1 MLWVLTALAMASP
14 AAVTG
19 QAQSNVLASRSADFP
34 AKPVSVTDPIDVKRV
49 IAGFNQHLAGFGQN
63 VSNCDHLVRIQIGK
77 NTLVYGGG
85 LAAYGGY
92 CTLGKGQTV
101 ALCYEEAIGRFALV
115 ADAYPIE
122 RRWIE
127 TFTLQTCASL
137 D

>member
-1 MLWVLTALAMASP
+1 MVWVLTAIVLASP
-14 AAVTG
+14 AAATG
-19 QAQSNVLASRSADFP
+19 QAQSSDLVSRSADYP
-34 AKPVSVTDPIDVKRV
+34 AKAVSVTDPIDVKRV

-63 VSNCDHLVRIQIGK
+63 VSSCDHLVRIQIGK
-77 NTLVYGGG
+77 NSLVFGHS

-92 CTLGKGQTV
+92 CALGKGQTV

-137 D
+137 N